1 VNRFASLLIVTFVL
15 IAGQIAS
22 GASLAQTKATSPTHH
37 ATATHARLD
46 PALLHPTMLRARAP
60 LVYEVKFVTTK
71 GPFVIQVH
79 REWAPNGADRFYN
92 LVKHGF
98 FTDASFFRVVP
109 NFVVQFGMSAN
120 PRVNAVLGNSD
131 IKDDPVRGSNKV
143 GYVTFA
149 QTGQPNSRSTQVF
162 INLGDN
168 SSLDSQNFAPF
179 GQVTSGMEVIQQL
192 YSGYGDLPEMGG
204 HGPSQERIAKS
215 GKAYLDRDFPKLDS
229 IKYATVISPAA
240 APVHKP
246 VHRTPAQKP

>member
-1 VNRFASLLIVTFVL
+1 VNRLVSLFILCLATTLASFAG
-15 IAGQIAS
+15 AGE
-22 GASLAQTKATSPTHH
+22 AQTKTATHTHH
-37 ATATHARLD
+37 ATTTHARLD
-46 PALLHPTMLRARAP
+46 PALLNPVLLRDRAP
-60 LVYEVKFVTTK
+60 QSYEVKFATTK
-71 GPFVIQVH
+71 GDFVIRVN

-109 NFVVQFGMSAN
+109 NFVVQFGMSGN
-120 PRVNAVLGNSD
+120 PRVNAALGNSN
-131 IKDDPVRGSNKV
+131 IKDDRVTQSNKP
-143 GYVTFA
+143 GFVTFA

-179 GQVTSGMEVIQQL
+179 GQVISGMEVVQQL

-204 HGPSQERIAKS
+204 HGPSQDRIAKS

-229 IKYATVISPAA
+229 IKSATVISLAA
-240 APVHKP
+240 APTHTA
-246 VHRTPAQKP
+246 TPKAPAPKS